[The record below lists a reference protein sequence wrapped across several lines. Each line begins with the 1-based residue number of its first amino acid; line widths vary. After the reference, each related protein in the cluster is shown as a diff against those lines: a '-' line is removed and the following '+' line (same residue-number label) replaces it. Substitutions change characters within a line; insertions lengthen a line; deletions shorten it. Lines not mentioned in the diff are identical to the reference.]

1 VKKKDTQTAKT
12 LPEKNTT
19 YALHTS
25 ASHSFIQ
32 ISLEQISIVPV
43 STFFAV
49 CRKIS
54 PSEIVRLTNPN
65 SKKQK
70 ATATNQSPTEIN
82 HEVF

>member
-32 ISLEQISIVPV
+32 ISLEQISIV